1 MRLSLPG
8 SLIFLFSPTTFH
20 NINTYITR
28 AMSVATLFISAIASA
43 FMFVVCLLAGI
54 RKKSMPLIYTAIV
67 CTLLSG
73 ILFLAGVFIVAT
85 AATKRINNKWTADH
99 THSSITCHS
108 TLLF

>member
-1 MRLSLPG
+1 
-8 SLIFLFSPTTFH
+8 
-20 NINTYITR
+20 
-28 AMSVATLFISAIASA
+28 
-43 FMFVVCLLAGI
+43 
-54 RKKSMPLIYTAIV
+54 
-67 CTLLSG
+67 LSG